1 MQAIGVLIR
10 IDRLENSIGI
20 DATRK
25 WQLNDETR
33 ASGISIQLFDCRKD
47 FLLRSL
53 GRQID
58 ANRFNT
64 YFCAVTVFTRHVS
77 DRTGILPDQD
87 GTKAWDYSLFAQ
99 GLNSA
104 SKLIFDL
111 SRTRRTIQNASI
123 AFPRS
128 SHWLSPAYRG

>member
-20 DATRK
+20 NAMWK
-25 WQLNDETR
+25 WQLNNETR
-33 ASGISIQLFDCRKD
+33 TSGISVQLFDCRKNL
-47 FLLRSL
+47 LLRSL
-53 GRQID
+53 GGQID

-87 GTKAWDYSLFAQ
+87 GTKARDYSLFAQ
-99 GLNSA
+99 GLDSA

-111 SRTRRTIQNASI
+111 SRARRAVQNPSI
-123 AFPRS
+123 TFPRS
-128 SHWLSPAYRG
+128 PHWLSPAYKG